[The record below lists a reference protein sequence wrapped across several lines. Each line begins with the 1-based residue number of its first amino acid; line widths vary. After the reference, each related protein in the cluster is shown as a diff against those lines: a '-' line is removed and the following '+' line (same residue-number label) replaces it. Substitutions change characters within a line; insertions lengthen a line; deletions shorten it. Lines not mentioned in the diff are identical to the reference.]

1 MRVWRNI
8 ANAIKSWLTPFST
21 KWARMMLIVLQKI
34 LNVPH
39 GVDHRIILQFSF
51 NLYVI
56 LLFKSK
62 VWLLIPFFFEI
73 TKNQICA
80 KAFTIL
86 EDSYCKGRYNSKYE
100 DLDKALKLC
109 EGDARCFGVEDNNYG
124 QDNTNGDESKR
135 YQRCTV
141 DDNKERYTSS
151 RKRAIYVKGMLQI
164 WNHLFWLVK

>member
-1 MRVWRNI
+1 
-8 ANAIKSWLTPFST
+8 
-21 KWARMMLIVLQKI
+21 MLIVLQKI
-34 LNVPH
+34 LNVPN
-39 GVDHRIILQFSF
+39 GVGHRTILRFSF

-56 LLFKSK
+56 FLKIFNSK
-62 VWLLIPFFFEI
+62 VSLLILFFFQI
-73 TKNQICA
+73 TKYQICA

-86 EDSYCKGRYNSKYE
+86 EDSYCKGRYNNKYE

-141 DDNKERYTSS
+141 DENKERYTSS
-151 RKRAIYVKGMLQI
+151 RKRAIYVKGILQI
-164 WNHLFWLVK
+164 